1 MSTPVSLNINIIDQ
15 NNSGH
20 LLVARSHASNV
31 RIRKKI
37 VDGGSVN
44 EKIIYSLTGFV
55 PKNKNLKIAKLYFKS
70 SSGKIFKNTP
80 TLTVQDSNVDLRLV
94 QISTEDK
101 NLKKGTTN
109 NSKVFI
115 YNLVYKGVDNRRSL
129 SSVEAYVNYSDSNSI
144 IAINKIHKV
153 SFGSN
158 NVMNTGE
165 KREITVY
172 GNPGLTVDIAL
183 NKIDNHIDSD
193 GRIVNYFQQTILN
206 GKGVRTRK
214 LSQIATMP
222 SGEAMTTAVK
232 SIPPSGKCSFNV
244 DFPNVDVKSTLLNGS
259 RTGESRITL
268 DDLTGVRVGDVLY
281 SGVTRL
287 GKVTVLNPLGNN
299 ANQCDIS
306 ETITIAN
313 DVGVTFKR
321 ANDYHL
327 NVYCGDLD
335 SGYKSKLS
343 SRIKNTDPTFVLKQ
357 YLDPALTL
365 TVIANSGYT
374 ITHVD
379 DVATSFSDGQNYIK
393 TYLGRANKTKDQVKN
408 ISSILK
414 TSTIKL
420 TINAHS
426 TNYFIVNRVP
436 FFNTKSVKNTSDIPN
451 TPTSTNI
458 KISDFTNTNHLANG
472 GTNFVIH
479 NITSELSADGATSN
493 GICTITFDIT
503 VHKWGTKD
511 VDVSMDLNDL
521 LTLSA

>member
-327 NVYCGDLD
+327 NVYCGDL
-335 SGYKSKLS
+335 
-343 SRIKNTDPTFVLKQ
+343 
-357 YLDPALTL
+357 
-365 TVIANSGYT
+365 
-374 ITHVD
+374 
-379 DVATSFSDGQNYIK
+379 
-393 TYLGRANKTKDQVKN
+393 
-408 ISSILK
+408 
-414 TSTIKL
+414 
-420 TINAHS
+420 
-426 TNYFIVNRVP
+426 
-436 FFNTKSVKNTSDIPN
+436 
-451 TPTSTNI
+451 
-458 KISDFTNTNHLANG
+458 
-472 GTNFVIH
+472 
-479 NITSELSADGATSN
+479 
-493 GICTITFDIT
+493 
-503 VHKWGTKD
+503 
-511 VDVSMDLNDL
+511 
-521 LTLSA
+521 